1 MEVRHATEDDLDRL
15 EDLLAELRKMPGL
28 RERKRGYFSRGTRA
42 FLHFH
47 TDRNDFYVDIKLGTA
62 FQRVKVT
69 TAADRAGFLSQ
80 VRSELQ
86 SALVRQEQA

>member
-1 MEVRHATEDDLDRL
+1 MA
-15 EDLLAELRKMPGL
+15 DLLVELRKIPGL

-47 TDRNDFYVDIKLGTA
+47 ADGDDFYVDIKLRDA
-62 FQRVKVT
+62 FRRMKVT
-69 TAADRAGFLSQ
+69 NAADRADFLGQ

-86 SALVRQEQA
+86 SAVVRQERR